1 MKNFELNQ
9 RVGNLKT
16 DKVGKIASVFFK
28 AHSGDFNGFVILTD
42 HYGYEVWDAAVTI
55 LLPSDFE
62 TAFPVPET
70 EA

>member
-16 DKVGKIASVFFK
+16 DKVGKIASGFFK
-28 AHSGDFNGFVILTD
+28 AHSGDFNGFVVQTD

-55 LLPSDFE
+55 LLPLDFE
-62 TAFPVPET
+62 TVTPET